1 MWRVRPYRSV
11 YSVWFEGNLPHV
23 QLITVNTG
31 GEKDEILSPSI
42 NKACFIETVIFHYS
56 TWLHIPHTQ
65 HNIQDQVERKKW
77 NMEQVWYENG
87 NRSPLD
93 KHNTHTI
100 KPFDKSSMPWSS
112 VKVIKCVVFSF
123 ILAQYIYI
131 TSCLLQDRK
140 LFIQSFHENFLKNIS
155 LQWTNDGNIYCADT
169 KTNTGHTHKLYIK
182 DGVQWTF
189 RYEEVFLMVYS
200 AVATLIAER
209 VMDL

>member
-23 QLITVNTG
+23 QLISTLG
-31 GEKDEILSPSI
+31 GKKDEILSPSI

-112 VKVIKCVVFSF
+112 VKVIKCVVFF
-123 ILAQYIYI
+123 FHFGPVYLHY
-131 TSCLLQDRK
+131 K
-140 LFIQSFHENFLKNIS
+140 LFAARQKALYSKFPWKLFKKYFFTMNQWWKHLLRWHKNQHWS
-155 LQWTNDGNIYCADT
+155 YP
-169 KTNTGHTHKLYIK
+169 
-182 DGVQWTF
+182 
-189 RYEEVFLMVYS
+189 
-200 AVATLIAER
+200 
-209 VMDL
+209 